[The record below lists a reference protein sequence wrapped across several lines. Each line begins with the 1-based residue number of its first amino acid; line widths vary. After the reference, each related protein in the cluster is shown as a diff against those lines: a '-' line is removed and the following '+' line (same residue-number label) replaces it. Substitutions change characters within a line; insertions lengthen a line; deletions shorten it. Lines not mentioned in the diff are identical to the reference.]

1 MKQEFK
7 IVGDYI
13 ELIQLLKALGIAE
26 TGGHAKMIV
35 EEGDVIRN
43 GEVELRKRAKLIPAS
58 PSSTLHCQSG
68 LSKDLT
74 SHTPRLNK
82 PTKSKLLS
90 GDHSKCSIKS
100 TKLNLLTN
108 FELSVS

>member
-43 GEVELRKRAKLIPAS
+43 GEVEMRKRAKLIP
-58 PSSTLHCQSG
+58 G
-68 LSKDLT
+68 DKIEIDDLEI
-74 SHTPRLNK
+74 HL
-82 PTKSKLLS
+82 
-90 GDHSKCSIKS
+90 
-100 TKLNLLTN
+100 
-108 FELSVS
+108 V